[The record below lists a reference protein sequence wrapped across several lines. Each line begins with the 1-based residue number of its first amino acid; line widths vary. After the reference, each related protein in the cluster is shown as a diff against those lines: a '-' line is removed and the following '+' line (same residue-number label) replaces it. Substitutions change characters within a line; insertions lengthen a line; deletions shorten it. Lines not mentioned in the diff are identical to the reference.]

1 MKKIITE
8 KYHTCQSLRR
18 MSDKNNIFAHVA
30 HLQVKALFKSGRH
43 VTLI

>member
-8 KYHTCQSLRR
+8 KQHTCQSLRR
-18 MSDKNNIFAHVA
+18 ASHENNIFAHVA
-30 HLQVKALFKSGRH
+30 HLQVKALYKSGRD